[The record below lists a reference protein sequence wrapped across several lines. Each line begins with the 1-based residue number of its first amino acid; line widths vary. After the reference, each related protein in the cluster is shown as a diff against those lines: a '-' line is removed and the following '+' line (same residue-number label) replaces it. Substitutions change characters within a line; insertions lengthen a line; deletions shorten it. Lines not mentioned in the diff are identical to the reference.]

1 MADEID
7 PPEQDNYI
15 VNNIKERKSFMDS
28 DRRILN
34 LFSVTKIV
42 YSLIFCYR
50 FGLIIFGIN
59 L

>member
-1 MADEID
+1 MD

-34 LFSVTKIV
+34 LFSVIKIV
-42 YSLIFCYR
+42 FSYIL
-50 FGLIIFGIN
+50 L
-59 L
+59 

>member
-50 FGLIIFGIN
+50 FGLII
-59 L
+59 